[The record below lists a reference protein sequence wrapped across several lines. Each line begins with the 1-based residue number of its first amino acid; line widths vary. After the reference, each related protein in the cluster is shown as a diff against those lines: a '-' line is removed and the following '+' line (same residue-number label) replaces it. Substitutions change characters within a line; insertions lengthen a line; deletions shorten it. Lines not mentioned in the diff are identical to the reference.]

1 MLNRFCSCPG
11 CRTIIPIGQ
20 QYCSAH
26 QIIGKKQEASRH
38 TSYDKHVRLTRDKQY
53 HNFYLSTEW
62 ERTKQHVHNIY
73 HGLCLYSLLVEGKA
87 VEAAHVHHIE
97 PIKEAWSKRLDID
110 NLIPLS
116 ASKHNEVE
124 AVYKTDGKLQMQVFL
139 RSLLDRWNAE
149 YRGVGGSKKF

>member
-1 MLNRFCSCPG
+1 MLTKFCSWHG
-11 CRTIIPIGQ
+11 CKNIIPIDQ

-26 QIIGKKQEASRH
+26 KAAGQQQAASRH

-53 HNFYLSTEW
+53 HDFYLSTEW
-62 ERTKQHVHNIY
+62 ERTKRYIHNIY
-73 HGLCLYSLLVEGKA
+73 HGLCLYSILVEGKA
-87 VEAAHVHHIE
+87 VEADAVHHIE

-124 AVYKTDGKLQMQVFL
+124 AVYKTEGKLQMQVFL